1 MFWAKNIQIWARIGG
16 LGALQSGAKSSKSCF
31 FHRFRLIKTSTG
43 LQIAPKSLSQVGTV
57 PTDLP
62 AKEFLKK
69 TDPSPSYGPKRDGG
83 SRRDSRRPS
92 RFLTNFTK
100 TTMARSTVQ
109 ISAQFKK
116 GVNHLIIINYNWPVQ
131 TFSTTF
137 CNFFL
142 CLGWHLNFC
151 IIASLLHRSCDQCV
165 HCAQFADWFK
175 ISKDF
180 FLCTKMRVDGFL
192 VERAL
197 FMLCHFF
204 CQYMKCMC
212 SKIKAL
218 VPEQSRTVLL
228 CLSAP

>member
-16 LGALQSGAKSSKSCF
+16 LGALRSGAKSQKSCF
-31 FHRFRLIKTSTG
+31 FHRFRLIKASTG
-43 LQIAPKSLSQVGTV
+43 LQIAPKSLSLVGTV

-69 TDPSPSYGPKRDGG
+69 TNPGPSYGPKRDGG
-83 SRRDSRRPS
+83 SRPDSRRSS
-92 RFLTNFTK
+92 RFPTNFTK
-100 TTMARSTVQ
+100 IGLEGSTVQ

-204 CQYMKCMC
+204 VSIWSACVAKL
-212 SKIKAL
+212 K
-218 VPEQSRTVLL
+218 P
-228 CLSAP
+228 LSQRRAELSSCAC

>member
-16 LGALQSGAKSSKSCF
+16 LGALQSGAKSPKSCF

-92 RFLTNFTK
+92 RFPTNFTK
-100 TTMARSTVQ
+100 TTMARSTVK

-116 GVNHLIIINYNWPVQ
+116 GVNPHISTQVLGQKYPNLGENGRPGGAPKWREKSKKLFFSP
-131 TFSTTF
+131 FST
-137 CNFFL
+137 
-142 CLGWHLNFC
+142 HK
-151 IIASLLHRSCDQCV
+151 SLHR
-165 HCAQFADWFK
+165 AAN
-175 ISKDF
+175 
-180 FLCTKMRVDGFL
+180 
-192 VERAL
+192 
-197 FMLCHFF
+197 
-204 CQYMKCMC
+204 C
-212 SKIKAL
+212 SKITL
-218 VPEQSRTVLL
+218 PGGHS
-228 CLSAP
+228 SH